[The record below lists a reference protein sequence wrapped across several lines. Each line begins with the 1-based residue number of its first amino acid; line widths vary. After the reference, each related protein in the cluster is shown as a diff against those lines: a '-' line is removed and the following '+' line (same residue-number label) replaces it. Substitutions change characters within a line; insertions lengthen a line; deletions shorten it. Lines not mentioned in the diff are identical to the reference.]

1 MKKGIAILLICV
13 LTVSLLPLAG
23 SAEAAGTPAQE
34 QLLSDFYQKNPNMQ
48 HPRIMADGSRF
59 AQIKA
64 QVASDPL
71 MMAWYADLKQSG
83 DAMLDAPVS
92 QYPVLTGGADMVWL
106 ARTIKS
112 RIETLGFLYRISG
125 ETQYAERAWKEMEA
139 VAAFPDWNH
148 KHFLD
153 ASEITAGF
161 GIGYDWLYDY
171 LSDAQ
176 KEVVKQAIITF
187 GLEKALEYYNNP
199 DMDGQWVDKAS
210 NWNVVCT
217 GSMGIGALAIL
228 DEEPELCSD
237 IIIRGFDSVKPALA
251 MFAPD
256 GNWEEGYTYWQYTMK
271 YFVEYMAALHTA
283 VGTTYGFE
291 DVEGIRNA
299 GYVPMYSFGAKQ
311 HFNYHDSNDP
321 PSAPGMFWLSDKY
334 EVKEMTAFRVSQM
347 EILDIDPV
355 VYDLLWYNPALNDM
369 SAKAPLDGYFRG
381 VETASFRDV
390 WYSGEANYLG
400 FHAGGN
406 NVGHSHLD
414 AGTFVL
420 DSQGERFIRDLGAD
434 DYLLENYLNNP
445 HGLQYYRRRA
455 EGHNVLVVNPDAN
468 PDQMLNATPVIT
480 NFESAPEGGFAIAD
494 VTSAYPLVTKS
505 ARRGVWLTD
514 NRQRMVVQDEAVFQ
528 DGAEV
533 WWFAHTDAAVTV
545 SADGKS
551 ATMEK
556 NGKRLWV
563 GITSDTDCKFTV
575 MDAKPLPT
583 SPNPEQ
589 NQNGGIRKLAIHME
603 NVTQVRLTVEF
614 APLAAGETQPGSTMP
629 VKALSDWKLDAA
641 NMPKLTEL
649 SVNHTPVPL
658 VEGQC
663 NYTAAL
669 FPAENDAPIID
680 AKGEGD
686 ITVAVPER
694 HASVKTAKLMLR
706 KQVSGQTYVK
716 TYTVSP
722 PVQYTML
729 VDNDFDRGVQPNN
742 GTNFG
747 GGLLSQYLLY
757 PEGGSIYEQ
766 PAEGADSAGDSLVL
780 ESSRSDTGQYPKI
793 HHDFVNMNGR
803 VYGQA
808 PSAAVTPRLIFEVN
822 IKTEETN
829 IQRGL
834 FSVKDNLGNSFM
846 LAMIDTDGVFKRGN
860 SNFSVIPGSEMLACQ
875 PGKWYH
881 IMAVL
886 DLEHKTYDFY
896 IDGVRQFAGQA
907 ITGMAGDQIQYFR
920 LEHVDRF
927 RTSGQTHSTGGK
939 TYIDD
944 LKVYALEQQPVDLQ
958 AYASL
963 DTEKQQVVLT
973 WNAPLQKET
982 VTADNLTLTSGGRQ
996 VPFRVA
1002 AAGARHTV
1010 LALEGSADTGPEL
1023 SVTQGVKDAW
1033 GGTLANAQ
1041 VPIAKVDSSVCGAI
1055 SRYAVDGTT
1064 VTGTGQLQAGDIL
1077 TVESMVSNPSGS
1089 GQEIWLIVGT
1099 YKNGRLLDVMIEKYP
1114 CTGSELQK
1122 SFTEELSLPPGF
1134 SPVCSIKGF
1143 LWLGGSMCPIAVKHV
1158 LPASQSDVQ

>member
-1 MKKGIAILLICV
+1 MKRMVAILLTFVLAVLALPLQGAAQAFETPGKGQV
-13 LTVSLLPLAG
+13 LTDL
-23 SAEAAGTPAQE
+23 
-34 QLLSDFYQKNPNMQ
+34 YHKNPNMQ
-48 HPRIMADGSRF
+48 HPRIIADGNKF
-59 AQIKA
+59 NQIKT

-71 MMAWYADLKQSG
+71 MMEWYEDLKRSG
-83 DAMLDAPVS
+83 DGMLDDPVS

-125 ETQYAERAWKEMEA
+125 EPQYAERAWEEMAA

-153 ASEITAGF
+153 AAEITAGF

-176 KEVVKQAIITF
+176 KDIVKQAMIEF
-187 GLEKALEYYNNP
+187 GLEKAMEYYENP

-217 GSMGIGALAIL
+217 GSMGIAALAIL
-228 DEEPELCSD
+228 DEEPQLCSE
-237 IIIRGFDSVKPALA
+237 IIVRGFDSVKPALA

-271 YFVEYMAALHTA
+271 YFVEYMAALNTA

-321 PSAPGMFWLSDKY
+321 PSAPGMFWLSEKFG
-334 EVKEMTAFRVSQM
+334 VKEMTAFRVSQM

-355 VYDLLWYNPALNDM
+355 VYDLLWYNPALNDPT
-369 SAKAPLDGYFRG
+369 AKAPLDGYFRG

-400 FHAGGN
+400 FHAGDN

-434 DYLLENYLNNP
+434 DYLLENYLGNP
-445 HGLQYYRRRA
+445 QGLQYYRRRA

-494 VTSAYPLVTKS
+494 VTSACPLATES
-505 ARRGVWLTD
+505 AKRGVWLTG
-514 NRQRMVVQDEAVFQ
+514 NRQRMVVQDEAAFQ
-528 DGAEV
+528 TGVEV
-533 WWFAHTDAAVTV
+533 WWFAHTDASVEI

-551 ATMEK
+551 AILTK
-556 NGKRLWV
+556 NGKRLWA
-563 GITSDTDCKFTV
+563 GITSDTGCVFTV

-603 NVTQVRLTVEF
+603 DVTQVQLTVEF
-614 APLAAGETQPGSTMP
+614 APLAAGETQPGYTTP
-629 VKALSDWKLDAA
+629 VKPLSDWNLDDA

-658 VEGQC
+658 VEGQY
-663 NYTAAL
+663 NYTATL
-669 FPAENDAPIID
+669 FPEENSAPIID

-686 ITVAVPER
+686 ITVAAPER
-694 HASVKTAKLMLR
+694 YASVKTAKLILR
-706 KQVSGQTYVK
+706 KTVSGQTYVK

-722 PVQYTML
+722 PEQDNVL

-747 GGLLSQYLLY
+747 GGLLSQYSLY
-757 PEGGSIYEQ
+757 PEGGSAYEQ
-766 PAEGADSAGDSLVL
+766 QSDGADSAGNCLVL
-780 ESSRSDTGQYPKI
+780 ESSISDTGQYPKI
-793 HHDFVNMNGR
+793 HHDFVNMNGK

-808 PSAAVTPRLIFEVN
+808 PSAAVTPRLVLEAN
-822 IKTEETN
+822 IKIGETN

-834 FSVKDNLGNSFM
+834 FSMKDNLGNSFM
-846 LAMIDTDGVFKRGN
+846 LAMIDTDGVMKRGN
-860 SNFSVIPGSEMLACQ
+860 SNFTVIAGSDMVTCQ

-886 DLEHKTYDFY
+886 DLQNRTYDFY
-896 IDGVRQFAGQA
+896 IDGKQQFANQA
-907 ITGMAGDQIQYFR
+907 IAGMAGSQILYFR
-920 LEHVDRF
+920 MEHVDRF
-927 RTSGQTHSTGGK
+927 RTPGQTQSAGGK

-944 LKVYALEQQPVDLQ
+944 IKVYAFGQPAGLQ

-963 DTEKQQVVLT
+963 DAANRRLLLT
-973 WNAPLQKET
+973 FSNPLNKET
-982 VTADNLTLTSGGRQ
+982 VLADRILINSGGQQ
-996 VPFRVA
+996 VPFRIEGI
-1002 AAGARHTV
+1002 GARHVV
-1010 LALEGSADTGPEL
+1010 LALDDAAGGDMEISL
-1023 SVTQGVKDAW
+1023 SQDIKDAW
-1033 GGTLANAQ
+1033 GGSLSKGRVNA
-1041 VPIAKVDSSVCGAI
+1041 PCAGDSVGGAVGG
-1055 SRYAVDGTT
+1055 YTVDGMDI
-1064 VTGTGQLQAGDIL
+1064 TGAEQLKAGDVL
-1077 TVESMVSNPSGS
+1077 SVDATVSNQSGNS
-1089 GQEIWLIVGT
+1089 QEFWLMVGI
-1099 YKNGRLLDVMIEKYP
+1099 YAGSRLLDLEMAKFHLS
-1114 CTGSELQK
+1114 GSEIQK
-1122 SFTEELSLPPGF
+1122 TVTAELTLPPGF
-1134 SPVCSIKGF
+1134 SPGNSIIGF
-1143 LWLGGSMCPIAVKHV
+1143 LWSGSSLCPVGLKKE
-1158 LPASQSDVQ
+1158 LPAFQPDVQ